1 MKTRASIKAL
11 TIKIPY
17 VVCVEGSDIDKVIE
31 AADKIRRLEVQGATN
46 VGLTAI
52 HALAEHIK
60 LLETP
65 DRASVLSEIREAKNI
80 LFGSRETEPFM
91 RNAIRYLERRVIE
104 ADWHNVEELKG
115 LIENVLEDFTEI
127 FEKARSRTIDI
138 GSRRVLQGAK
148 ILTHCHS
155 SAVSGVLRSA
165 KAKGIDFQVTC
176 TETRPVY
183 QGHIT
188 ARELLEAG
196 LKPTMI
202 VDSAV
207 RYFINQ
213 MDMVL
218 VGSDAVT
225 SEGNV
230 INKIGTS
237 LVALAAQEAR
247 VPFYVITELLKFDP
261 ETIHG
266 EYEAIEERD
275 ASEVWSNAPEGLSIR
290 NPAFDITRRDFIH
303 GVICEEG
310 VISPHSILE
319 AVRRRYPWM
328 IE

>member
-1 MKTRASIKAL
+1 
-11 TIKIPY
+11 
-17 VVCVEGSDIDKVIE
+17 
-31 AADKIRRLEVQGATN
+31 
-46 VGLTAI
+46 
-52 HALAEHIK
+52 
-60 LLETP
+60 LETP
-65 DRASVLSEIREAKNI
+65 DRVSVLSEIGEARNI
-80 LFGSRETEPFM
+80 LFRSRETEPFM
-91 RNAIRYLERRVIE
+91 RNAIRYLERKVIE
-104 ADWHNVEELKG
+104 ADWHNVEELRG
-115 LIENVLEDFTEI
+115 LIENVMEGFTEI
-127 FEKARSRTIDI
+127 FEKARTRTIDT
-138 GSRRVLQGAK
+138 GSRRIFQGAK

-155 SAVSGVLRSA
+155 SAVSGVFTSA
-165 KAKGIDFQVTC
+165 KEKGIDFHVTC

-183 QGHIT
+183 QGRIT

-213 MDMVL
+213 MDMVI

-237 LVALAAQEAR
+237 LVALAAHEAR

-261 ETIHG
+261 QTIHG
-266 EYEAIEERD
+266 EYEAIEERN
-275 ASEVWSNAPEGLSIR
+275 ASEVWPDAPQDLQIR
-290 NPAFDITRRDFIH
+290 NPAFDITRRDYIH
-303 GVICEEG
+303 GIICEEG

-328 IE
+328 VE